1 MERRDFLKASAAFG
15 CAATLSACDSSSSDA
30 KPTPTAPALT
40 EEKLNW
46 SACCVDCGSHC
57 PVRVFSRD
65 GVITRIE
72 SNFTTDDEYGNH
84 NVRACLRGRSLRKR
98 VYAPER
104 LKYPMKRVGPRGSGQ
119 FERIS
124 WDEAL
129 DTVAAQLKRIANQY
143 GNEAIYALGGPGAM
157 YSFSNRGCLNRLLN
171 LSGGYLG
178 DYGNFSF
185 AQYIKACKYTY
196 GAEVDYLFGSSIAEM
211 ANSDLVLMIGHN
223 PSELGMSG
231 SGQGY
236 DFVRQ
241 KQQHNFKTI
250 IIDPRY
256 TDSSVGKED
265 QWIPI
270 RPGTDA
276 ALVEAIAYVLISEN
290 RVNQAFLNQY
300 CVGYD
305 ENTMPADVPYSE
317 SYKAYILDNPV
328 AGDLTAGANAKTP
341 AWAAPITG
349 IPATTIIELAHELA
363 DAQAPFVQVAMSIGR
378 HSAGEN
384 NVRTAFM
391 LPILLG
397 KVGLPGT
404 NHGGIPMAASMNVFN
419 MESHAE
425 AGDDANPVK
434 KRISFFKFIEAV
446 ENGKDL
452 TVLKDGVILPDE
464 ELDENGDGKLD
475 TDIKAIVAYA
485 TNRLINQNADV
496 NYSRKVLADDNKC
509 EFIVVIDNVMNASAE
524 FADIILPDVTY
535 VETEDL
541 VNQGHVAGDTATLV
555 QMSTSVGPMFESK
568 PLYEMCVGLAKR
580 MGIEAEF
587 TQGKSHKQW
596 LDEAYAAT
604 QAMNPG
610 LPDKEVMLKQ
620 GIYRKY
626 LPNGAYLSNK
636 AFREDPLANPLPTP
650 SGKIEIYSERLA
662 YLAKHWQLA
671 EGDVISALPKYVPA
685 WDGFEDEATRYDYPL
700 QLSGYHTKG
709 RVHSSYHNVPWLREA
724 VQDAVW
730 MNPIDADQR
739 GLSTGDKVR
748 VFNSRGTIEVDVKVT
763 PRVMPGVAALGQ
775 GAWLKMENGIDK
787 GGNINVLTSHRPTPL
802 SKGNGQHSIR
812 VEIQRA

>member
-1 MERRDFLKASAAFG
+1 MERRDFLKASAALG

-30 KPTPTAPALT
+30 TPTTPVKELT
-40 EEKLNW
+40 EEKMNW

-72 SNFTTDDEYGNH
+72 SNFTTDDVYGNH

-129 DTVAAQLKRIANQY
+129 NIVAEQLKRIASQY

-185 AQYIKACKYTY
+185 GQYIKACKYTY
-196 GAEVDYLFGSSIAEM
+196 GAEIDYLVGSSMAEM
-211 ANSDLVLMIGHN
+211 ANSDLVVMIGQN
-223 PSELGMSG
+223 PSEIGMSG

-236 DFVRQ
+236 DFVNQ
-241 KQQHNFKTI
+241 KQKHNFKTI

-256 TDSSVGKED
+256 TDSNLGKED

-276 ALVEAIAYVLISEN
+276 ALVEAIAYILITEN
-290 RVNQAFLNQY
+290 KVAQDFLNAY

-305 ENTMPADVPYSE
+305 EHTMPEGVPYSE

-328 AGDLTAGANAKTP
+328 VGDINPGPNAKTP
-341 AWAAPITG
+341 AWAASITG
-349 IPATTIIELAHELA
+349 IEETTIWDLAHDLA
-363 DAQAPFVQVAMSIGR
+363 SARSPFVQVAMAIGR

-397 KVGLPGT
+397 KLGLPGT
-404 NHGGIPMAASMNVFN
+404 NHGGIPLPGSMNVFN
-419 MESHAE
+419 MEGHEE
-425 AGDDANPVK
+425 AGDNANPVK
-434 KRISFFKFIEAV
+434 KRISFFKFIQAV
-446 ENGKDL
+446 ENGKEL
-452 TVLKDGVILPDE
+452 TVLKDGVILPEE
-464 ELDENGDGKLD
+464 ELDEKGDGKLN
-475 TDIKAIVAYA
+475 TDIKAIIAYA
-485 TNRLINQNADV
+485 TNRLINQHSDV
-496 NYSRKVLADDNKC
+496 NNSIRVLSDETKC

-541 VNQGHVAGDTATLV
+541 VNQGHVAGDTATIV

-568 PLYEMCVGLAKR
+568 PLYEMCVGLAQR
-580 MGIEAEF
+580 LGIEAEF
-587 TQGKSHKQW
+587 TQGKTHKQW
-596 LDEAYAAT
+596 LDEAYAIT
-604 QAMNPG
+604 QSMNPG
-610 LPDKEVMLKQ
+610 LPDKEVMLEQ

-626 LPNGAYLSNK
+626 LPNGTYVSHK
-636 AFREDPLANPLPTP
+636 AFREDPIANPLPTP
-650 SGKIEIYSERLA
+650 SGKIEIYSQRLA
-662 YLAKHWQLA
+662 DIA
-671 EGDVISALPKYVPA
+671 EKWELPDGDVISALPKYVAA
-685 WDGFEDEATRYDYPL
+685 WDGYEDSTTRDDYPL
-700 QLSGYHTKG
+700 QLTGYHTKG
-709 RVHSSYHNVPWLREA
+709 RVHSSYHNIPWLREA

-739 GLSTGDKVR
+739 GLKTGDKVK
-748 VFNSRGTIEVDVKVT
+748 VFNRRGTIEVDVKVT

-787 GGNINVLTSHRPTPL
+787 GGNINVLTSQRPTPL

-812 VEIQRA
+812 VEIQKA